1 MIVFKFTHFKALLV
15 ILKNISFF
23 TLSFPMVSPTY
34 NSVGYISQVENG
46 YYPFLV
52 FGLRSFIVIKKQV
65 WYFSSFPFSIHVIPT
80 TLNTNE
86 QNIVDCD
93 KGKNPII
100 LLGVTYQTENA
111 IEEQMQMAD

>member
-15 ILKNISFF
+15 ILKNISIF

-52 FGLRSFIVIKKQV
+52 FGLRSFIVIKKRV
-65 WYFSSFPFSIHVIPT
+65 WYFSSFPFSIHVIVVIPT

-86 QNIVDCD
+86 QNIVDSD
-93 KGKNPII
+93 KGKNVVI
-100 LLGVTYQTENA
+100 LLGVT
-111 IEEQMQMAD
+111 